1 MLGEKFK
8 YLENGKSFK
17 GELKIIF
24 HHFKG
29 FKGTS
34 VAKNCLRPYSVP
46 LSLFRIERRG
56 GGKAK
61 RPNYQCCPI
70 STNVV
75 IIPQNFW
82 TFIFNPFF
90 SLMQNLKT
98 LPSASSNLLNLNQ
111 EYLSKMWFFC
121 SNLFTIEVMITSFR
135 EVLKLLNFVYIIT
148 STIYLHDVI

>member
-34 VAKNCLRPYSVP
+34 VAKSCLRPDSVP
-46 LSLFRIERRG
+46 LTLFRMERRG
-56 GGKAK
+56 GGRAK
-61 RPNYQCCPI
+61 RPTYQCCPI
-70 STNVV
+70 STNVE

-98 LPSASSNLLNLNQ
+98 FLVPGP
-111 EYLSKMWFFC
+111 
-121 SNLFTIEVMITSFR
+121 
-135 EVLKLLNFVYIIT
+135 
-148 STIYLHDVI
+148 IYWTWTKGTFQKCGFSGQIFLQLRLW

>member
-29 FKGTS
+29 FKG
-34 VAKNCLRPYSVP
+34 PYSVP

-56 GGKAK
+56 MGKAK

-75 IIPQNFW
+75 IIPLNFW
-82 TFIFNPFF
+82 TFIFNSFF

>member
-1 MLGEKFK
+1 MLGEKFT

-34 VAKNCLRPYSVP
+34 VAKNCLRPDSVP
-46 LSLFRIERRG
+46 LTLFRMERRG
-56 GGKAK
+56 GGRAK
-61 RPNYQCCPI
+61 RATYQCCPI
-70 STNVV
+70 STNVE

-90 SLMQNLKT
+90 WLMQYLKI

-111 EYLSKMWFFC
+111 EYLSKMWFFW
-121 SNLFTIEVMITSFR
+121 SNLFTIEVMITSFI
-135 EVLKLLNFVYIIT
+135 EVLKLLNFGYINT
-148 STIYLHDVI
+148 STIYLHHVI